1 MFQGKYYRKGSK
13 MTIKLEPFETVQI
26 QSQDNLRGTKVIS
39 RLPVAVSSG
48 HSCVQIYTSCNH
60 VYEQLLPVSSWGQ
73 EFIIAPLPYH
83 TLFPYQHDSIYVQAS
98 QNTRITINTNGEVQS
113 YPMFAGQTLEL
124 YSQWPHAMYLTFD
137 KGIQVLFEF
146 NGGSNDALDFYDPF
160 LITILPTNHFGT
172 S

>member
-60 VYEQLLPVSSWGQ
+60 VYVSLLAAGDKNSSLHHCL
-73 EFIIAPLPYH
+73 IIR
-83 TLFPYQHDSIYVQAS
+83 S
-98 QNTRITINTNGEVQS
+98 
-113 YPMFAGQTLEL
+113 
-124 YSQWPHAMYLTFD
+124 
-137 KGIQVLFEF
+137 
-146 NGGSNDALDFYDPF
+146 F
-160 LITILPTNHFGT
+160 LINMTVFTSKHPRTPELPSILMERSRVTLCLQDKLWNSTLSGHMLCIWHLTRVSRSYLNSTGALMMH
-172 S
+172 